1 MMARKF
7 VALEVN
13 SSAERTSW
21 VIGRRVRSMRK
32 PKRGTK
38 KAIMK
43 TRCPKARAHETCRE
57 L

>member
-13 SSAERTSW
+13 SISERRSW